1 MQIQAIQNSNNKL
14 NFGMGVK
21 ISPEAQKYISDN
33 FSERQLKKLSK
44 VIDNQKTNPYD
55 IYLSTNTE
63 LVATG
68 LSPDYK
74 PIYKRVKHLYAI
86 VKEKYFRSNMFFD
99 TPILVIKRAEKYA
112 NKLQKG

>member
-1 MQIQAIQNSNNKL
+1 MLKFHLKL
-14 NFGMGVK
+14 K
-21 ISPEAQKYISDN
+21 KYISDN
-33 FSERQLKKLSK
+33 FREGQLKKLSK
-44 VIDNQKTNPYD
+44 VIGNQKTNPYD

-63 LVATG
+63 LVETG

>member
-1 MQIQAIQNSNNKL
+1 MLKFHLKL
-14 NFGMGVK
+14 K
-21 ISPEAQKYISDN
+21 KYISDN